1 MSTNMSLYTFVCVFV
16 CVFDSPFVSTDQ
28 SLASF
33 SYWVTDFNSVSKSA
47 GGLTKNGRGD
57 VK

>member
-1 MSTNMSLYTFVCVFV
+1 MSTNMSLYTFVGVFV
-16 CVFDSPFVSTDQ
+16 CVFGSPFVSTDQ

-47 GGLTKNGRGD
+47 GGLNNYIS
-57 VK
+57 